1 MNHSCILTMN
11 VKEDEDYNYKPHHR
25 AVHVAKNKKLVTRSI
40 HQSLESCKDPPQCGP
55 RMAILGWAPTVILE
69 LGDIFVASSFRPIF
83 YLG

>member
-1 MNHSCILTMN
+1 MN

-25 AVHVAKNKKLVTRSI
+25 AVHIAKKKKKKVTKSI
-40 HQSLESCKDPPQCGP
+40 YQSLESHKDPPQCGP
-55 RMAILGWAPTVILE
+55 RMAILGWASTVILE